1 MFRWRERRRTQC
13 GAKVNMATVD
23 VSIATRAHALPIQ
36 RMIALVIGALVV
48 ALGAQVA
55 IPLSTT
61 PVPITLQVP
70 AVLLVGGLLGPRL
83 GAASLV
89 LYLTMGAAGL
99 PVFAPMG
106 APGIARLFGPTGGYL
121 LAYPLAAAL
130 TGLVAADGRS
140 WVRLALAVVV
150 GLVVI
155 HAGGVAQLAA
165 LGGDVAGAVAI
176 GSVPFLLNDLP
187 KLALAALL
195 IRKFASQTKA
205 LR

>member
-1 MFRWRERRRTQC
+1 
-13 GAKVNMATVD
+13 MATVD
-23 VSIATRAHALPIQ
+23 VSITTGVHALPIR

-55 IPLSTT
+55 IPLPTT

-130 TGLVAADGRS
+130 TGLIAADGRS

-165 LGGDVAGAVAI
+165 LDGDVAGAVKI